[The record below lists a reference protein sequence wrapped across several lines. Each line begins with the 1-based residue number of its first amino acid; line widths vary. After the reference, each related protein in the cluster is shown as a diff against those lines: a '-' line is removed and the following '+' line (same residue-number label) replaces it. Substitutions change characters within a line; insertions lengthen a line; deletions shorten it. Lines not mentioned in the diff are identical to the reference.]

1 MLLSRGDRVF
11 NAALIALGTIILLVV
26 AYPLYFII
34 IASFS
39 DPQAVL
45 TGKVSLF
52 PVRATL
58 DSYREVFR
66 DNGIWT
72 GYRNTVFY
80 TVLGTGINML
90 LTTLCAYPLSRRE
103 LVHRR
108 ILTFLI
114 TFTMIF
120 SGGMIPTFLVV
131 KQLKMIDTV
140 WAMVI
145 PSAISTYNMLV
156 MKNFFQSS
164 IPSELQEAA
173 SMDGC
178 SDFRLLLCIVLPL
191 SKAIIAVLGLFYAVG
206 HWNAYLNALIYL
218 HKSEMYPLQVV
229 LRSLLLQNSLASG
242 SGAENFGMYEKVM
255 RGEAMKYSVIIICS
269 VPVMILYPFVQ
280 KYFVKGVMVGAIK
293 G

>member
-1 MLLSRGDRVF
+1 
-11 NAALIALGTIILLVV
+11 
-26 AYPLYFII
+26 
-34 IASFS
+34 
-39 DPQAVL
+39 
-45 TGKVSLF
+45 
-52 PVRATL
+52 
-58 DSYREVFR
+58 
-66 DNGIWT
+66 
-72 GYRNTVFY
+72 
-80 TVLGTGINML
+80 
-90 LTTLCAYPLSRRE
+90 
-103 LVHRR
+103 
-108 ILTFLI
+108 
-114 TFTMIF
+114 
-120 SGGMIPTFLVV
+120 
-131 KQLKMIDTV
+131 
-140 WAMVI
+140 MVI